1 MPRGSKGQARLNSLS
16 FSPLPI
22 GADPQHRGL
31 LLRIR
36 QFAQRHAWM
45 LAAASHSCTL
55 WLAVPIYLLW
65 RQQRSFANGGVYLF
79 LVSFELMYAVLA
91 GISA

>member
-1 MPRGSKGQARLNSLS
+1 
-16 FSPLPI
+16 
-22 GADPQHRGL
+22 
-31 LLRIR
+31 
-36 QFAQRHAWM
+36 M